1 MSTTRQRQFVN
12 PADAWD
18 STQFGFSQ
26 AVVAAPGD
34 LIFVSGQVDWDAN
47 RVIGHRDLASQT
59 PGAFANLISVLEA
72 AGASAADVT
81 ALRIYIVADPMDDT
95 SAVSEAL
102 RTTFGPG
109 PGPAATWI
117 MVRGLADPDFLIE
130 VEATAVRRGYGA
142 SGRAP
147 DAMARL

>member
-1 MSTTRQRQFVN
+1 VN

-18 STQFGFSQ
+18 STRFGFSQ

-34 LIFVSGQVDWDAN
+34 MIFVSGQVDWDASQTT
-47 RVIGHRDLASQT
+47 GHRDLASQT
-59 PGAFANLISVLEA
+59 PGAFTNLVRVLEA
-72 AGASAADVT
+72 AGASAGDVT
-81 ALRIYIVADPMDDT
+81 ALRIYLVADPSDDT

-117 MVRGLADPDFLIE
+117 MVRGLADPNLLIE
-130 VEATAVRRGYGA
+130 VEATAVMRRPE
-142 SGRAP
+142 SVT
-147 DAMARL
+147 L

>member
-1 MSTTRQRQFVN
+1 MTSDATRRHVN

-18 STQFGFSQ
+18 SVQYGFSQ

-34 LIFVSGQVDWDAN
+34 LIFVSGQVDWDADQS
-47 RVIGHRDLASQT
+47 IGHHDLASQT
-59 PGAFANLISVLEA
+59 RGAFANLARVLEA
-72 AGASAADVT
+72 AGASVGDVT
-81 ALRIYIVADPMDDT
+81 ALRIYIVADPSDDT

-117 MVRGLADPDFLIE
+117 MVRGLANPDFLIE
-130 VEATAVRRGYGA
+130 VEATAVRR
-142 SGRAP
+142 
-147 DAMARL
+147 

>member
-1 MSTTRQRQFVN
+1 VSAEAGRRFVN
-12 PADAWD
+12 PGDAWN
-18 STQFGFSQ
+18 STQYGFSQ

-34 LIFVSGQVDWDAN
+34 MIFVSGQVDWDAN
-47 RVIGHRDLASQT
+47 QTIGHRDLASQAR
-59 PGAFANLISVLEA
+59 GAFANLVRVLEA

-81 ALRIYIVADPMDDT
+81 ALRIYIVADPRDDT

-117 MVRGLADPDFLIE
+117 MVRGLADPDLLIE
-130 VEATAVRRGYGA
+130 VEATAVMRRPGGI
-142 SGRAP
+142 AP
-147 DAMARL
+147 